1 MKKTVNNIIEK
12 YQNNPNKKEII
23 LDLVEL
29 LNIDLN
35 SDRIYILP
43 DFNEIRRKYITSPKQ
58 GEIIY
63 NAYQQYGTH
72 LLRYQDLTNYWITTM
87 IIEAPSYKYEK
98 AYLEDDKEP
107 LIEKLTISNEQ
118 FTLYIT
124 KKYEKRINN
133 YSNRYYDYLQ
143 ENNTVQ
149 ITLTPKDDEYSRIF
163 LKGCHFHS
171 PNHPYINYSNI
182 YTINDTLLYNEE
194 TFPLA
199 QEKGVYTFSNQILYV
214 VNDLKYKDNEG
225 PLIDYK
231 WEHPGERI
239 RCICFE
245 NKKDLDKTIFY
256 NHTNIF
262 PYDIYDYKNLL
273 KNNTQSGML
282 FDVDTNQIY
291 SRIIIR
297 KYQNKT
303 IISYQKDRWSW
314 NDNTIDIT
322 LDNLQEGPIVPEEI
336 DRIIDCLQKEY
347 PEKRFVELIKNE
359 LTIFK
364 NKIIEK
370 NNDKDEISP
379 LLNLELWAFLPME
392 LIAQLIRNNTN
403 EIMEMFINQYIETAE
418 QSKKNDIEHQKQK
431 VKK

>member
-1 MKKTVNNIIEK
+1 MKKTVNDIIEK

-23 LDLVEL
+23 PDLVEL

-35 SDRIYILP
+35 LDRIYILP
-43 DFNEIRRKYITSPKQ
+43 EFNEIRRKYLTSTKQ

-87 IIEAPSYKYEK
+87 NIEAPSYKYEK

-118 FTLYIT
+118 FNLYIT

-133 YSNRYYDYLQ
+133 YSNHYYEYFQGND
-143 ENNTVQ
+143 TVE
-149 ITLTPKDDEYSRIF
+149 ITLTPKDDEYIRIF

-171 PNHPYINYSNI
+171 PNHPYINYLNVN
-182 YTINDTLLYNEE
+182 TINNAPLYNEE

-214 VNDLKYKDNEG
+214 VNGLTYKDNKG
-225 PLIDYK
+225 QLIDYK

-245 NKKDLDKTIFY
+245 NIKELDKTIYINHVNVYPY
-256 NHTNIF
+256 NE
-262 PYDIYDYKNLL
+262 IYDYKNLL
-273 KNNTQSGML
+273 KNNTQSGII
-282 FDVDTNQIY
+282 FDVDTDQKY
-291 SRIIIR
+291 SQIIIR

-303 IISYQKDRWSW
+303 IISYQKDRWES
-314 NDNTIDIT
+314 TIDTT
-322 LDNLQEGPIVPEEI
+322 LDNLQEGPIIPEEI
-336 DRIIDCLQKEY
+336 DGIIDYLQKEY

-392 LIAQLIRNNTN
+392 LIAQLISNNTN
-403 EIMEMFINQYIETAE
+403 ELMEMFINQYIETAE
-418 QSKKNDIEHQKQK
+418 QSKKSDIEHQKQK